1 MKKIVLAV
9 IAAFALTGCF
19 TKPYVD
25 VKTNN
30 YATIQ
35 LVPESETLLFK
46 DEYYAFLRDYRILRS
61 KKECDYDNSNL
72 GIIETDSDTPSRIA
86 KITAEKPILLNVN
99 YTVRSGQSTFTEY
112 TNIWLRPAKHRH
124 YIVVY
129 KKKSINLFR
138 SVSDF
143 AVYEKRGNKR
153 VRVPSS
159 RVATFD
165 YDKACGKR

>member
-1 MKKIVLAV
+1 MKKIILAV
-9 IAAFALTGCF
+9 IAAFGLTGCF

-25 VKTNN
+25 VTTNN

-35 LVPESETLLFK
+35 LVPESKTLLFS
-46 DEYYAFLRDYRILRS
+46 DEYYAFLRDYNILRS
-61 KKECDYDNSNL
+61 KKECDYDNSSL
-72 GIIETDSDTPSRIA
+72 GIIETDSDTPSRVA
-86 KITAEKPILLNVN
+86 KIEAEKPILLNVN
-99 YTVRSGQSTFTEY
+99 YTVKSGNSTFTEY
-112 TNIWLRPAKHRH
+112 TNIWLRPAKHRD

-143 AVYEKRGNKR
+143 AVYEKRGNRR

-165 YDKACGKR
+165 YDKVCGK

>member
-1 MKKIVLAV
+1 MKKIILAV

-35 LVPESETLLFK
+35 LVPESETLLFA

-61 KKECDYDNSNL
+61 KKECDYDNSSL
-72 GIIETDSDTPSRIA
+72 GMIETDSDTPSRIA

-99 YTVRSGQSTFTEY
+99 YTVHSGNSTFTEY

-124 YIVVY
+124 YVVVY

-143 AVYEKRGNKR
+143 SVYEKRGKKR

-165 YDKACGKR
+165 YDKACGEK